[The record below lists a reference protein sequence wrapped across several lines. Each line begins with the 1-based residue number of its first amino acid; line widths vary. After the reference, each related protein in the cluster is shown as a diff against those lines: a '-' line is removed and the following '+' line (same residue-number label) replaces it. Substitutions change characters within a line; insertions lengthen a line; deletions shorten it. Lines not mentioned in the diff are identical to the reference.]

1 MGDRLDWQ
9 VDGLDWPNRTNS
21 RFISAAGLLWHV
33 QEFPSTRRD
42 APLVLLLHGT
52 ASATHSWR
60 DVAPLLSQHCRVIAI
75 DLPGHAFSEMPMPAS
90 GQSLTGMAK
99 RVAALMQHMQLSP
112 TIVVGHSAGAAV
124 AARMVLDGSVR
135 PAALVSL
142 NGAFIRFGGM
152 AGAIFSPLAR
162 LMATGSLTAK
172 FFAWQANDPVVI
184 QRLMRSTGSVID
196 ATGMRLYQR
205 LMQSPGHV
213 RSALAMMAHWDLDS
227 LERELPKLSLP
238 VWLVAADN
246 DLTVPPQQA
255 ALVAKRLPQAK
266 RVLWPMLG
274 HLAHEESPRQCVDLL
289 VEVMQSVGAA

>member
-1 MGDRLDWQ
+1 MDWQ
-9 VDGLDWPNRTNS
+9 VDGLDWPNRVNS
-21 RFISAAGLLWHV
+21 RFISASGLLWHV
-33 QEFPSTRRD
+33 QEFSARAD
-42 APLVLLLHGT
+42 APLVLLIHGT
-52 ASATHSWR
+52 GSATHSWR
-60 DVAPLLSQHCRVIAI
+60 DVAPLLAQHCRVVVI
-75 DLPGHAFSEMPMPAS
+75 DLPGHAFSEMPMPAA
-90 GQSLTGMAK
+90 GQSLPGMAQ
-99 RVAALMQHMQLSP
+99 RVASLLKQMQISP
-112 TIVVGHSAGAAV
+112 VLIVGHSAGAAV
-124 AARMVLDGSVR
+124 AARMVLDGSIQ

-162 LMATGSLTAK
+162 LMATGSLAAK

-184 QRLMRSTGSVID
+184 QRLMNSTGSVID

-213 RSALAMMAHWDLDS
+213 RAALAMMAHWDLDA

-238 VWLVAADN
+238 VWLVAAEN

-255 ALVAKRLPQAK
+255 ATVAKRLPQAK

-289 VEVMQSVGAA
+289 LEVIRNVHLSTAGS

>member
-1 MGDRLDWQ
+1 MRARRSWRRLCGWQRAQSRAPLGDRLDWQ
-9 VDGLDWPNRTNS
+9 VDGLDWPNRVSS

-33 QEFPSTRRD
+33 QEFSTARRD
-42 APLVLLLHGT
+42 APVILLLHGT
-52 ASATHSWR
+52 AS
-60 DVAPLLSQHCRVIAI
+60 
-75 DLPGHAFSEMPMPAS
+75 EMPMPPS
-90 GQSLTGMAK
+90 GQSLTGMAQ
-99 RVAALMQHMQLSP
+99 RVAALMKQMQLSP
-112 TIVVGHSAGAAV
+112 DLIVGHSAGAAV
-124 AARMVLDGSVR
+124 AARMVLDGSVQ

-205 LMQSPGHV
+205 LMQSPAHV
-213 RSALAMMAHWDLDS
+213 RAALAMMAHWDLYA
-227 LERELPKLSLP
+227 LERDLPNLSIP
-238 VWLVAADN
+238 VWLVAAEN

-255 ALVAKRLPQAK
+255 AVVAKRLPQAQ

-274 HLAHEESPRQCVDLL
+274 HLAHEESPSQCVDLL
-289 VEVMQSVGAA
+289 VDVINSIRTG

>member
-1 MGDRLDWQ
+1 LGDRLDWQ
-9 VDGLDWPNRTNS
+9 VDGLDWPNRAHS
-21 RFISAAGLLWHV
+21 RFVSAAGLLWHV
-33 QEFPSTRRD
+33 QEFSSADRD

-60 DVAPLLSQHCRVIAI
+60 DVAPLLSKHFKVISI
-75 DLPGHAFSEMPMPAS
+75 DLPGHAFSDMPMPAS
-90 GQSLTGMAK
+90 GQSLTGMAQ
-99 RVAALMQHMQLSP
+99 RVAALLRQMQLSP
-112 TIVVGHSAGAAV
+112 DLMVGHSAGAAV

-135 PAALVSL
+135 PKALVSL

-162 LMATGSLTAK
+162 LMAAGSLTAK

-205 LMQSPGHV
+205 LMQSPAHV
-213 RSALAMMAHWDLDS
+213 RAALAMMAHWDLDT
-227 LERELPKLSLP
+227 LERELPNLSLP
-238 VWLVAADN
+238 VWLVAAEN
-246 DLTVPPQQA
+246 DLTVPAEQA
-255 ALVAKRLPQAK
+255 ALVAKRLPQAR

-289 VEVMQSVGAA
+289 QDVLREIAIA

>member
-1 MGDRLDWQ
+1 
-9 VDGLDWPNRTNS
+9 
-21 RFISAAGLLWHV
+21 
-33 QEFPSTRRD
+33 
-42 APLVLLLHGT
+42 
-52 ASATHSWR
+52 
-60 DVAPLLSQHCRVIAI
+60 
-75 DLPGHAFSEMPMPAS
+75 MPAS
-90 GQSLTGMAK
+90 GQSLTGMAQ
-99 RVAALMQHMQLSP
+99 RVATLMQQMQCSP

-142 NGAFIRFGGM
+142 NGAFIGFGGM

-172 FFAWQANDPVVI
+172 FFAWQAKDPIVI

-196 ATGMRLYQR
+196 STGMRLYQR
-205 LMQSPGHV
+205 LMQSPDHV
-213 RSALAMMAHWDLDS
+213 RSALAMMAHWDLDK
-227 LERELPKLSLP
+227 LEPELPKLSLP
-238 VWLVAADN
+238 VWLVAAEN

-289 VEVMQSVGAA
+289 VEVMQTVGAA

>member
-1 MGDRLDWQ
+1 LDWQ
-9 VDGLDWPNRTNS
+9 VDGLDWPNRVNS
-21 RFISAAGLLWHV
+21 RFISASGLLWHV
-33 QEFPSTRRD
+33 QEFSARAD
-42 APLVLLLHGT
+42 APLVLLIHGT
-52 ASATHSWR
+52 GSATHSWR
-60 DVAPLLSQHCRVIAI
+60 DVAPLLAQHCRVVAI
-75 DLPGHAFSEMPMPAS
+75 DLPGHAFSEMPMPAA
-90 GQSLTGMAK
+90 GQSLPGMAQ
-99 RVAALMQHMQLSP
+99 RVASLLKQMQISP
-112 TIVVGHSAGAAV
+112 VLIVGHSAGAAV
-124 AARMVLDGSVR
+124 AARMVLDGSIQ

-162 LMATGSLTAK
+162 LMATGSLAAK

-184 QRLMRSTGSVID
+184 QRLMNSTGSVID

-213 RSALAMMAHWDLDS
+213 RAALAMMAHWDLDA

-238 VWLVAADN
+238 VWLVAAEN

-255 ALVAKRLPQAK
+255 ATVAKRLPQAK
-266 RVLWPMLG
+266 RVLWPMVG

-289 VEVMQSVGAA
+289 LEVIRNVHLSTAGS

>member
-1 MGDRLDWQ
+1 MDWQ
-9 VDGLDWPNRTNS
+9 VDGLDWPNRAHS
-21 RFISAAGLLWHV
+21 RFVSAAGLLWHV
-33 QEFPSTRRD
+33 QEFFSDRSN
-42 APLVLLLHGT
+42 APLVLLIHGT

-60 DVAPLLSQHCRVIAI
+60 DVAPLLAQHYRVLAI
-75 DLPGHAFSEMPMPAS
+75 DLPGHAFTEMPKPAS
-90 GQSLTGMAK
+90 AQSLSSMAQ
-99 RVAALMQHMQLSP
+99 RVAGLLQQMQLSP
-112 TIVVGHSAGAAV
+112 NLVVGHSAGAAL
-124 AARMVLDGSVR
+124 AARMALDGSVQ

-152 AGAIFSPLAR
+152 ANAIFAPMAR
-162 LMATGSLTAK
+162 LMASGTLAAK

-196 ATGMRLYQR
+196 ANGMRWYQR

-213 RSALAMMAHWDLDS
+213 RAALAMMAHWDLET
-227 LERELPKLSLP
+227 LERELPKLTMP
-238 VWLVAADN
+238 VWLVAAEN

-255 ALVAKRLPQAK
+255 TQVAKRLPQAK

-289 VEVMQSVGAA
+289 NEVMAAVRV

>member
-1 MGDRLDWQ
+1 
-9 VDGLDWPNRTNS
+9 
-21 RFISAAGLLWHV
+21 I
-33 QEFPSTRRD
+33 
-42 APLVLLLHGT
+42 
-52 ASATHSWR
+52 
-60 DVAPLLSQHCRVIAI
+60 
-75 DLPGHAFSEMPMPAS
+75 
-90 GQSLTGMAK
+90 
-99 RVAALMQHMQLSP
+99 
-112 TIVVGHSAGAAV
+112 VGHSAGAAV
-124 AARMVLDGSVR
+124 AARMVLDGSVQ

-162 LMATGSLTAK
+162 LMATGSLAAK

-184 QRLMRSTGSVID
+184 QRLMNSTGSVID

-213 RSALAMMAHWDLDS
+213 RAALAMMAHWDLDA

-238 VWLVAADN
+238 VWLVAAEN

-255 ALVAKRLPQAK
+255 ATVAKRLPQAK

-289 VEVMQSVGAA
+289 LEVIRNVHLSTAGS

>member
-1 MGDRLDWQ
+1 MDWQ
-9 VDGLDWPNRTNS
+9 VDGLDWPNRVNS
-21 RFISAAGLLWHV
+21 RFISAGGLLWHV
-33 QEFPSTRRD
+33 QEFSTRAD
-42 APLVLLLHGT
+42 AALVLLIHGT
-52 ASATHSWR
+52 GSATHSWR
-60 DVAPLLSQHCRVIAI
+60 DVAPLLAKHYRVVAI

-90 GQSLTGMAK
+90 GQSLPGMAH
-99 RVAALMQHMQLSP
+99 RIAALLKQMQLSP
-112 TIVVGHSAGAAV
+112 VLVVGHSAGAAV
-124 AARMVLDGSVR
+124 AARMVLDGSLQ

-213 RSALAMMAHWDLDS
+213 RAALAMMAHWDLDT
-227 LERELPKLSLP
+227 LERELPQLSLP

-255 ALVAKRLPQAK
+255 TTVAKRLPQAK

-274 HLAHEESPRQCVDLL
+274 HLAHEESPSQCVDLL
-289 VEVMQSVGAA
+289 VDVINSIRTG

>member
-1 MGDRLDWQ
+1 
-9 VDGLDWPNRTNS
+9 
-21 RFISAAGLLWHV
+21 V
-33 QEFPSTRRD
+33 Q
-42 APLVLLLHGT
+42 
-52 ASATHSWR
+52 
-60 DVAPLLSQHCRVIAI
+60 
-75 DLPGHAFSEMPMPAS
+75 
-90 GQSLTGMAK
+90 
-99 RVAALMQHMQLSP
+99 
-112 TIVVGHSAGAAV
+112 
-124 AARMVLDGSVR
+124 

-205 LMQSPGHV
+205 LMQSPAHV
-213 RSALAMMAHWDLDS
+213 RAALAMMAHWDLYA
-227 LERELPKLSLP
+227 LERDLPNLSIP
-238 VWLVAADN
+238 VWLVAAEN

-255 ALVAKRLPQAK
+255 AVVAKRLPQAQ

-274 HLAHEESPRQCVDLL
+274 HLAHEESPSQCVDLL
-289 VEVMQSVGAA
+289 VDVINSIRTG

>member
-1 MGDRLDWQ
+1 LDWQ
-9 VDGLDWPNRTNS
+9 VDGLDWPNRVNS
-21 RFISAAGLLWHV
+21 RFISASGLLWHV
-33 QEFPSTRRD
+33 QEFSARAD
-42 APLVLLLHGT
+42 APLVLLIHGT
-52 ASATHSWR
+52 GSATHSWR
-60 DVAPLLSQHCRVIAI
+60 DVAPLLAQHCRVVAI
-75 DLPGHAFSEMPMPAS
+75 DLPGHAFSEMPMPAA
-90 GQSLTGMAK
+90 GQSLPGMAQ
-99 RVAALMQHMQLSP
+99 RVASLLKQMQISP
-112 TIVVGHSAGAAV
+112 VLIVGHSAGAAV
-124 AARMVLDGSVR
+124 AARMVLDGSVQ

-162 LMATGSLTAK
+162 LMATGSLAAK

-184 QRLMRSTGSVID
+184 QRLMNSTGSVID

-213 RSALAMMAHWDLDS
+213 RAALAMMAHWDLDA

-238 VWLVAADN
+238 VWLVAAEN

-255 ALVAKRLPQAK
+255 ATVAKRLPQAK

-289 VEVMQSVGAA
+289 LEVIRNVHLSTAGS

>member
-1 MGDRLDWQ
+1 ML
-9 VDGLDWPNRTNS
+9 
-21 RFISAAGLLWHV
+21 A
-33 QEFPSTRRD
+33 
-42 APLVLLLHGT
+42 
-52 ASATHSWR
+52 
-60 DVAPLLSQHCRVIAI
+60 QHCRVIAI

-90 GQSLTGMAK
+90 GQSLSGMAR
-99 RVAALMQHMQLSP
+99 RVAGLMQQMQLSP
-112 TIVVGHSAGAAV
+112 VMVVGHSAGAAV
-124 AARMVLDGSVR
+124 AARMVLDGSIS

-172 FFAWQANDPVVI
+172 FFAWQASDPIVI

-196 ATGMRLYQR
+196 PIGMRLYQR

-213 RSALAMMAHWDLDS
+213 RSALAMMAHWDLDT
-227 LERELPKLSLP
+227 LERELPTLSLP
-238 VWLVAADN
+238 VWLVAAEN

-289 VEVMQSVGAA
+289 VEVLNSTGAT